1 MLALSVFLDLI
12 DNKSDEEYFTWFYNK
27 YRDLAKYVALPIVK
41 DEFRAECG
49 ARCFFVSCKECA

>member
-41 DEFRAECG
+41 DEFRAED
-49 ARCFFVSCKECA
+49 AMQDAFLYLPFR